1 MQAFNS
7 NYDYTNKSCSNVSQF
22 ALHRDL
28 SPLGFY
34 LTLFGR
40 QIMGNIRKGKKY
52 FIGRLSFVVSKILRF
67 TAFLLKLRIFSKI

>member
-7 NYDYTNKSCSNVSQF
+7 NYDYTNESCSNVSQF
-22 ALHRDL
+22 ALHMDL

-40 QIMGNIRKGKKY
+40 QIMGNIRKGKKS
-52 FIGRLSFVVSKILRF
+52 FIGRLCYVVSKILRF
-67 TAFLLKLRIFSKI
+67 YYICVKIANFQ

>member
-7 NYDYTNKSCSNVSQF
+7 NYDYTNESCSNVSQF
-22 ALHRDL
+22 ALHSDL

-40 QIMGNIRKGKKY
+40 QIMGNIRKGKKS

-67 TAFLLKLRIFSKI
+67 YYICVKIANFQ

>member
-7 NYDYTNKSCSNVSQF
+7 NYDYTNESCSNVSQF

-40 QIMGNIRKGKKY
+40 QIMGNIRKGKKS

-67 TAFLLKLRIFSKI
+67 YYICVKIANFQ

>member
-7 NYDYTNKSCSNVSQF
+7 NYDYTNESCSNVSQF

-40 QIMGNIRKGKKY
+40 QIMGNIRKGKKS

-67 TAFLLKLRIFSKI
+67 YYMCVKIANFQ